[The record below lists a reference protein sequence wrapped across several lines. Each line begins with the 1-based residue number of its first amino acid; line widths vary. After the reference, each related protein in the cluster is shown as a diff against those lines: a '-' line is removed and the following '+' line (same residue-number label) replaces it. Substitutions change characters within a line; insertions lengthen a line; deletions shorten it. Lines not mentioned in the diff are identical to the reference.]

1 MGHMDLP
8 GGENRIDFMS
18 RLRMGGDR
26 NRRIRLGG
34 RGKIGFMWAMWEKTV
49 EEHLR
54 DGMEP

>member
-1 MGHMDLP
+1 MDLP

-26 NRRIRLGG
+26 NGRIRLGG

-49 EEHLR
+49 E
-54 DGMEP
+54 DT